1 MSRKNK
7 ERRSTMATKAKKKT
21 LVQSIY
27 NTDDYRLD
35 RAPRGPASGIRASGM
50 KVWPRGRPV
59 QSIYNTD
66 DYRLDRAPRG
76 PARRPGRA
84 PAGASAVFVLSP
96 RDFSA
101 TDKAW
106 SQGRSGATT
115 WPAMLRPRG
124 RVEEQLIRS
133 QANNAAR
140 ERIQHLRAF
149 QASEQAA
156 RGQRKPTKR
165 EIELYLRRTRGR

>member
-1 MSRKNK
+1 
-7 ERRSTMATKAKKKT
+7 MAKKAKKKT

-35 RAPRGPASGIRASGM
+35 RAPRGPAG
-50 KVWPRGRPV
+50 
-59 QSIYNTD
+59 
-66 DYRLDRAPRG
+66 
-76 PARRPGRA
+76 RPGRA
-84 PAGASAVFVLSP
+84 PEGVPAALTLSP

-101 TDKAW
+101 M
-106 SQGRSGATT
+106 RR
-115 WPAMLRPRG
+115 RPSG

-156 RGQRKPTKR
+156 RLPRKPTKR
-165 EIELYLRRTRGR
+165 EVELYLRRTRGR